1 MINASG
7 NSQFAVL
14 QIITHYSLP
23 LVHKYER
30 VLKVIVETAYLSD
43 SELEKR
49 VKSLHKPTL
58 NQFTMSELLVNLF
71 PTSESIPE
79 PIRIKKAIEQREYL
93 IDGELKIWTG
103 NLNPVLSPV
112 VVKEG
117 IEFKQQIIGST
128 PLLTTKESLE
138 ALDAAV
144 KAYDLGH
151 GVWPTMSV
159 TERIE
164 HVEKFL
170 AAMRTQRS
178 EVVKLLMWEIGKTQK
193 DSEKEFDRT
202 CDYIV
207 DTIKAY
213 KDLDR
218 NSAKLIEEQGFM
230 AQIRRV
236 PIGVSLCMGPY
247 NYPLNET
254 FTTLIPALIM
264 GNTVVFK
271 PAKYGVLLIRPLIE
285 AFRDSFPAGVI
296 NIIYGRGRET
306 VGALMETGK
315 IDVFAFIGTNK
326 GANELKK
333 LHPKSHRLKA
343 ILGLDAKNPAIVL
356 PDADIDNAV
365 SECILGSL
373 SFNGQRCTALKI
385 IFVHKSILDVF
396 LKKFCDEVKKLKPG
410 MPWDS
415 GVSLTPLPEPG
426 KVDFLRELVKDA
438 EQHGATVVN
447 EDGGQ
452 FSHTFFYPAVL
463 YPVNSKMRIYAEEQ
477 FGPIVPIVPFDEDDE
492 AIEYVLNSNYGQ
504 QVSIFG
510 MDSKRIAKLMDA
522 FVNQVGRI
530 NLNTQS
536 QRGPDTFP
544 FNGRKDSAEG
554 TLSVA
559 DALRVFSIRT
569 IVATKST
576 EGNKHIISNIIRNRE
591 SAFLST
597 DYIF

>member
-1 MINASG
+1 M
-7 NSQFAVL
+7 SQ
-14 QIITHYSLP
+14 I
-23 LVHKYER
+23 
-30 VLKVIVETAYLSD
+30 LSN
-43 SELEKR
+43 
-49 VKSLHKPTL
+49 V
-58 NQFTMSELLVNLF
+58 F
-71 PTSESIPE
+71 PKEESIPDQFK
-79 PIRIKKAIEQREYL
+79 IKQTYDQREYL
-93 IDGELKIWTG
+93 IDGKLKLWEG

-112 VVKEG
+112 FVKNGDKYEQ
-117 IEFKQQIIGST
+117 KIIGST
-128 PLLTTKESLE
+128 PLLTSKESLE
-138 ALDAAV
+138 ALNAAV

-151 GVWPTMSV
+151 GMWPTMSV
-159 TERIE
+159 TQRIE

-170 AAMRTQRS
+170 AAMRSKRD
-178 EVVKLLMWEIGKTQK
+178 EVVKLLMWEIGKSLK

-207 DTIKAY
+207 DTVKAL

-236 PIGVSLCMGPY
+236 PLGVALCMGPF

-254 FTTLIPALIM
+254 FTTLFPALIM

-271 PAKYGVLLIRPLIE
+271 PAKYGVLLIKPLLE
-285 AFRDSFPAGVI
+285 AFKDSFPPGVI

-315 IDVFAFIGTNK
+315 VDVFAFIGTNK
-326 GANELKK
+326 GANDLKK
-333 LHPKSHRLKA
+333 LHPKPHRLKA

-365 SECILGSL
+365 AECIMGSL
-373 SFNGQRCTALKI
+373 SFNGQRCTALKL
-385 IFVHKSILDVF
+385 IFVHKDIVDSFIE
-396 LKKFCDEVKKLKPG
+396 KFKAGVKKLKPG

-415 GVSLTPLPEPG
+415 GVSLTPVPEPG
-426 KVDFLRELVKDA
+426 KVDYLRDLLEDA
-438 EQHGATVVN
+438 KKHGAKVMN
-447 EDGGQ
+447 ENGGEYLN
-452 FSHTFFYPAVL
+452 SFFYPAVL
-463 YPVNSKMRIYAEEQ
+463 YPVTDKMKIYYEEQ
-477 FGPIVPIVPFDEDDE
+477 FGPIIPVVSFSKDEE
-492 AIEYVLNSNYGQ
+492 AIQYVVNSNFGQ

-510 MDSKRIAKLMDA
+510 SDSKRIAHLMDA

-536 QRGPDTFP
+536 QRGPDSFP

-554 TLSVA
+554 TLSVS

-569 IVATKST
+569 LVATKTTDS
-576 EGNKHIISNIIRNRE
+576 NKQIISNIIRNRE

>member
-1 MINASG
+1 MSAFLEEVFSL
-7 NSQFAVL
+7 QAAVPEAF
-14 QIITHYSLP
+14 QIP
-23 LVHKYER
+23 
-30 VLKVIVETAYLSD
+30 A
-43 SELEKR
+43 
-49 VKSLHKPTL
+49 P
-58 NQFTMSELLVNLF
+58 
-71 PTSESIPE
+71 
-79 PIRIKKAIEQREYL
+79 IEQREYL
-93 IDGELKIWTG
+93 IDGELRTWHG
-103 NLNPVLSPV
+103 SLNPVVSPV
-112 VVKEG
+112 FLG
-117 IEFKQQIIGST
+117 QSGAYKQQAIGST
-128 PLLTTKESLE
+128 PLLTSKESLE

-144 KAYDLGH
+144 RAYDLGH
-151 GVWPTMSV
+151 GHWPTRSV

-170 AAMRTQRS
+170 EAMRRRRD
-178 EVVKLLMWEIGKTQK
+178 EVVKLLMWEIGKSLK

-218 NSAKLIEEQGFM
+218 NSAKLVEEQGFM

-236 PIGVSLCMGPY
+236 PLGVSLCMGPY

-271 PAKYGVLLIRPLIE
+271 PAKYGVLLVRPLLE
-285 AFRDSFPAGVI
+285 AFRDSFPKGVI
-296 NIIYGRGRET
+296 NIIYGKGRET

-326 GANELKK
+326 GANDLKR
-333 LHPKSHRLKA
+333 LHPKPHRLKA

-356 PDADIDNAV
+356 PDADLDNAV
-365 SECILGSL
+365 SECITGSL

-385 IFVHKSILDVF
+385 LYVHRSVVDRF
-396 LKKFCDEVKKLKPG
+396 MEKFNAGVEKLKPG
-410 MPWDS
+410 LPWND
-415 GVSLTPLPEPG
+415 GVGLTPLPEPG
-426 KVDFLRELVKDA
+426 KVDYLRELVDDA
-438 EQHGATVVN
+438 KKQGAAVVN
-447 EDGGQ
+447 EHGGEYLE
-452 FSHTFFYPAVL
+452 SFFYPAVV
-463 YPVNSKMRIYAEEQ
+463 YPVTDNMRLYYEEQ
-477 FGPIVPIVPFDEDDE
+477 FGPVVPIVPFDDDSE
-492 AIEYVLNSNYGQ
+492 AIRYVVNSNFGQ

-510 MDSKRIAKLMDA
+510 TDSKRVATLIDA

-530 NLNTQS
+530 NLNAQS

-554 TLSVA
+554 TLSIA

-569 IVATKST
+569 IVATKNT
-576 EGNKHIISNIIRNRE
+576 DANKQIIAQIIRNRE
-591 SAFLST
+591 SDFLST

>member
-1 MINASG
+1 MSDFLKNVFPEESG
-7 NSQFAVL
+7 IPQDFR
-14 QIITHYSLP
+14 I
-23 LVHKYER
+23 
-30 VLKVIVETAYLSD
+30 
-43 SELEKR
+43 
-49 VKSLHKPTL
+49 
-58 NQFTMSELLVNLF
+58 
-71 PTSESIPE
+71 ESPV
-79 PIRIKKAIEQREYL
+79 EQREYL
-93 IDGELKIWTG
+93 INGEMKRWEG

-112 VVKEG
+112 FVKEG
-117 IEFKQQIIGST
+117 NAYKQKIIGST
-128 PLLTTKESLE
+128 PLLTSKESLE

-151 GVWPTMSV
+151 GKWPTMSV
-159 TERIE
+159 TERID

-170 AAMRTQRS
+170 ADMRKKRS
-178 EVVKLLMWEIGKTQK
+178 EVVKLLMWEIGKTLK

-213 KDLDR
+213 KELDR
-218 NSAKLIEEQGFM
+218 NSAKLIEDQGFM

-236 PIGVSLCMGPY
+236 PLGVSLCMGPY

-285 AFRDSFPAGVI
+285 AFRDNFPAGVI

-306 VGALMETGK
+306 VGALMESGN

-326 GANELKK
+326 GANDLKK

-356 PDADIDNAV
+356 PDADLNVAV
-365 SECILGSL
+365 QECISGSL

-385 IFVHKSILDVF
+385 LFVHKSILDEFVERF
-396 LKKFCDEVKKLKPG
+396 NAEVAKLKPG

-415 GVSLTPLPEPG
+415 GVGLTPLPEPG
-426 KVDFLRELVKDA
+426 KVEYLQELIDDA
-438 EQHGATVVN
+438 QKHGAQIMN
-447 EDGGQ
+447 ENGGEHLN
-452 FSHTFFYPAVL
+452 SFFYPAVL
-463 YPVNSKMRIYAEEQ
+463 CPVNEKMRLYYEEQ
-477 FGPIVPIVPFDEDDE
+477 FGPVVPIVPFENDDE
-492 AIEYVLNSNYGQ
+492 AVQYVLNSNFGQ

-510 MDSKRIAKLMDA
+510 QDSKRVAHLMDE

-569 IVATKST
+569 LVATRQT
-576 EGNKHIISNIIRNRE
+576 EPNIQIISNIIRNRE

>member
-1 MINASG
+1 M
-7 NSQFAVL
+7 SQLLANVF
-14 QIITHYSLP
+14 P
-23 LVHKYER
+23 
-30 VLKVIVETAYLSD
+30 
-43 SELEKR
+43 SE
-49 VKSLHKPTL
+49 S
-58 NQFTMSELLVNLF
+58 
-71 PTSESIPE
+71 SIPE
-79 PIRIKKAIEQREYL
+79 QFRIQHQIEQREYL
-93 IDGELKIWTG
+93 INGEMKTWTG
-103 NLNPVLSPV
+103 PLNPVLSPV
-112 VVKEG
+112 FVKNGDTYEQ
-117 IEFKQQIIGST
+117 KIIGST

-151 GVWPTMSV
+151 GYWPTRSV

-170 AAMRTQRS
+170 EAMRKKRD
-178 EVVKLLMWEIGKTQK
+178 EVVKLLMWEIGKTLK

-213 KDLDR
+213 KELDR

-236 PIGVSLCMGPY
+236 PLGVSLCMGPY

-271 PAKYGVLLIRPLIE
+271 PAKYGVLLVRPLIE
-285 AFRDSFPAGVI
+285 TFRDSFPAGVI

-306 VGALMETGK
+306 VGALMESGK

-326 GANELKK
+326 GANDLKK

-356 PDADIDNAV
+356 PDADLDNAV
-365 SECILGSL
+365 SECITGSL

-385 IFVHKSILDVF
+385 LFVHRSIVDTF
-396 LKKFCDEVKKLKPG
+396 IEKFNAAVKKLKPG

-426 KVDFLRELVKDA
+426 KVEFLQDLVEDA
-438 EQHGATVVN
+438 KKNGAKVMN
-447 EDGGQ
+447 ENGGETMK
-452 FSHTFFYPAVL
+452 TFFYPAVL
-463 YPVNSKMRIYAEEQ
+463 YPVNDKMKLYNEEQ
-477 FGPIVPIVPFDEDDE
+477 FGPVVPIVPFEEDDE
-492 AIEYVLNSNYGQ
+492 AIQYVLNSNFGQ

-510 MDSKRIAKLMDA
+510 NDSKRVAQLMDA

-530 NLNTQS
+530 NLNAQS
-536 QRGPDTFP
+536 QRGPDNFP

-554 TLSVA
+554 TLSIG

-576 EGNKHIISNIIRNRE
+576 DENKQIISNIIRNRE

>member
-1 MINASG
+1 M
-7 NSQFAVL
+7 SQRLTNVFPAEND
-14 QIITHYSLP
+14 IP
-23 LVHKYER
+23 
-30 VLKVIVETAYLSD
+30 D
-43 SELEKR
+43 
-49 VKSLHKPTL
+49 
-58 NQFTMSELLVNLF
+58 QF
-71 PTSESIPE
+71 
-79 PIRIKKAIEQREYL
+79 RISQPIEQREYL
-93 IDGELKIWTG
+93 INGEMKTWNG

-112 VVKEG
+112 FVKEADG
-117 IEFKQQIIGST
+117 YKQKVIGST
-128 PLLTTKESLE
+128 PLLTSKESLE

-151 GVWPTMSV
+151 GLWPTLSV

-170 AAMRTQRS
+170 AAMRKQRS
-178 EVVKLLMWEIGKTQK
+178 EVVKLLMWEIGKTLK

-213 KDLDR
+213 KELDR

-236 PIGVSLCMGPY
+236 PLGVSLCMGPY

-271 PAKYGVLLIRPLIE
+271 PAKYGVLLVRPLIE

-306 VGALMETGK
+306 VGALMESGK

-326 GANELKK
+326 GANDLKK
-333 LHPKSHRLKA
+333 LHPKPHRLKA

-356 PDADIDNAV
+356 PDADLNNAV
-365 SECILGSL
+365 NECITGSL

-385 IFVHKSILDVF
+385 LFVHKSILDAFVE
-396 LKKFCDEVKKLKPG
+396 KFNEEVKKLKPG
-410 MPWDS
+410 MPWDG
-415 GVSLTPLPEPG
+415 GVGLTPLPEPG
-426 KVDFLRELVKDA
+426 KVEFLRDLVEDA
-438 EQHGATVVN
+438 KKHGAKVVN
-447 EDGGQ
+447 ENGGEYLN
-452 FSHTFFYPAVL
+452 SFFYPAVL
-463 YPVNSKMRIYAEEQ
+463 YPVNDKMKIYYEEQ
-477 FGPIVPIVPFDEDDE
+477 FGPVIPIVPFEEDEE
-492 AIEYVLNSNYGQ
+492 AIRYVLNSNFGQ

-510 MDSKRIAKLMDA
+510 SDSKRVAKMMDS

-554 TLSVA
+554 TLSVS

-569 IVATKST
+569 LVATKST
-576 EGNKHIISNIIRNRE
+576 DSNKQIISNIIRNRE

>member
-1 MINASG
+1 MSD
-7 NSQFAVL
+7 F
-14 QIITHYSLP
+14 
-23 LVHKYER
+23 
-30 VLKVIVETAYLSD
+30 LS
-43 SELEKR
+43 
-49 VKSLHKPTL
+49 
-58 NQFTMSELLVNLF
+58 NLF
-71 PTSESIPE
+71 PVEKDIPAQFQL
-79 PIRIKKAIEQREYL
+79 PHYLEQREYL
-93 IDGELKIWTG
+93 IDGELRTWSGT
-103 NLNPVLSPV
+103 LNPVGSPV
-112 VVKEG
+112 FLRDG
-117 IEFKQQIIGST
+117 TGYKQKVIGST
-128 PLLTTKESLE
+128 PLLTKLE
-138 ALDAAV
+138 ALQALDAAV

-170 AAMRTQRS
+170 KAMRLKRE
-178 EVVKLLMWEIGKTQK
+178 EVVKLLMWEIGKSLK

-202 CDYIV
+202 YDYIN
-207 DTIKAY
+207 DTIKAL

-218 NSAKLIEEQGFM
+218 NSAKLVEEQGFM

-236 PIGVSLCMGPY
+236 PLGVALCMGPF

-271 PAKYGVLLIRPLIE
+271 PAKYGVLLVRPLLE
-285 AFRDSFPAGVI
+285 AFRDSFPAGAI
-296 NIIYGRGRET
+296 NIIYGRGRDT

-326 GANELKK
+326 GANDLKK
-333 LHPKSHRLKA
+333 LHPKPHRLKS

-356 PDADIDNAV
+356 GDADIDNAV
-365 SECILGSL
+365 TECITGAL

-385 IFVHKSILDVF
+385 LFVHQSIVEKFTQKF
-396 LKKFCDEVKKLKPG
+396 LAEVKKLKPG
-410 MPWDS
+410 MPWDA
-415 GVSLTPLPEPG
+415 GVGLTPLPEPG
-426 KVDFLRELVKDA
+426 KTDYLKGLVDNAKA
-438 EQHGATVVN
+438 NGASVLN
-447 EDGGQ
+447 ENGGEM
-452 FSHTFFYPAVL
+452 FHSFFYPAVV
-463 YPVNSKMRIYAEEQ
+463 YPVNEKMHLYHEEQ
-477 FGPIVPIVPFDEDDE
+477 FGPVVPIVPFNDEKE
-492 AIEYVLNSNYGQ
+492 AIDYVVNSNFGQ

-510 MDSKRIAKLMDA
+510 NDSKKLAMVMDA

-559 DALRVFSIRT
+559 DALRVFSMRT
-569 IVATKST
+569 IVAAKST
-576 EGNKHIISNIIRNRE
+576 DANKQIISQIIKNRE

>member
-1 MINASG
+1 MN
-7 NSQFAVL
+7 
-14 QIITHYSLP
+14 
-23 LVHKYER
+23 
-30 VLKVIVETAYLSD
+30 
-43 SELEKR
+43 
-49 VKSLHKPTL
+49 
-58 NQFTMSELLVNLF
+58 ELLASDILANLF
-71 PTSESIPE
+71 PAEESIPDE
-79 PIRIKKAIEQREYL
+79 YRISEEIQQREYL
-93 IDGELKIWTG
+93 INGEMKIWEG

-112 VVKEG
+112 FVKENDG
-117 IEFKQQIIGST
+117 YKQKMIGCT

-144 KAYDLGH
+144 KAYDLGQ
-151 GVWPTMSV
+151 GLWPTLSV

-170 AAMRTQRS
+170 DDMRKKRT
-178 EVVKLLMWEIGKTQK
+178 EVVSLLMWEIGKTLK

-236 PIGVSLCMGPY
+236 PLGVSLCMGPY

-254 FTTLIPALIM
+254 FTTLIPALVM

-271 PAKYGVLLIRPLIE
+271 PAKYGVLLMRPLLE
-285 AFRDSFPAGVI
+285 AFKNNFPPGVI

-306 VGALMETGK
+306 VGALMESGK

-326 GANELKK
+326 GANDLKR
-333 LHPKSHRLKA
+333 LHPKPHRLKS

-365 SECILGSL
+365 AECITGSL

-385 IFVHKSILDVF
+385 LLVHKSILDTF
-396 LKKFCDEVKKLKPG
+396 LEKFNAEIKKLKPG
-410 MPWDS
+410 MPWEN

-426 KVDFLRELVKDA
+426 KVEFLTELVEDA
-438 EQHGATVVN
+438 KKHGAKVMN
-447 EDGGQ
+447 ENGGEH
-452 FSHTFFYPAVL
+452 SNTFFYPAVVC
-463 YPVNSKMRIYAEEQ
+463 PVNENMRLYYEEQ
-477 FGPIVPIVPFDEDDE
+477 FGPVVPIVPFEEDDE
-492 AIEYVLNSNYGQ
+492 AIKYVVNSNFGQ

-510 MDSKRIAKLMDA
+510 QDSKRVAHLMDA

-530 NLNTQS
+530 NLNAQS

-554 TLSVA
+554 TLSVS

-569 IVATKST
+569 IVATRST
-576 EGNKHIISNIIRNRE
+576 DKNKQIISNIIRNRE